1 MERAKQQIDEAAE
14 QLKLF
19 LDLGENSSQLLTDE
33 VTNESDLNKKLA
45 KFLHIVTDRLQ
56 YQSAASLS
64 SIPDS
69 KEKFETWSK
78 DLRATIARQ
87 DQIILEWQQRF
98 NACKREVDETLETVT
113 KERDDLKRQL
123 AQALAG
129 NKGSSKCADEVADL
143 KKEVA
148 ELRKMAKALPD
159 ITSVQRQK
167 SKIMLESAEMHDSS
181 SRMIS
186 ELTEE
191 NHRLR
196 EKVRQKREK
205 IRELRQAKSRQ
216 ASASNREKIKREVE
230 LEEERTKVVEGR
242 ALLRVAEG
250 RAQVLCDTQHELER
264 KNGKLETRLAA
275 LEKEVSEGEQFKKS
289 ATETMD
295 NLKEERTRLT
305 EVAHNLEL
313 SLSQRDSE
321 IERLSTK
328 LAKQQ
333 DEMAQLRAKSNEM
346 ELRISALQVEN
357 DFMKGNK
364 ESERK
369 GVECGGCHFDVD
381 LLQRKFD
388 QLESAI
394 DSLHSTITEN

>member
-1 MERAKQQIDEAAE
+1 MERAKQQLDEAAE

-19 LDLGENSSQLLTDE
+19 LGLGENSSQLLTDE

-56 YQSAASLS
+56 YQSAS
-64 SIPDS
+64 SVSEIPDS
-69 KEKFETWSK
+69 KEKFETWAK

-87 DQIILEWQQRF
+87 DQLILEWQQRF
-98 NACKREVDETLETVT
+98 DACKREVDETLETVT
-113 KERDDLKRQL
+113 KERDELKRQL
-123 AQALAG
+123 ALALAEKKPK
-129 NKGSSKCADEVADL
+129 NRDDEVAEL
-143 KKEVA
+143 KREVS

-167 SKIMLESAEMHDSS
+167 SRIMLESAEMHDSS
-181 SRMIS
+181 SRRIS

-191 NHRLR
+191 NHWLR

-275 LEKEVSEGEQFKKS
+275 LEREVSEGEQFKRS

-305 EVAHNLEL
+305 EVAHNLEI

-321 IERLSTK
+321 IEHLSAK

-346 ELRISALQVEN
+346 ELRISTLQVEN
-357 DFMKGNK
+357 DFMKGNN
-364 ESERK
+364 EGDRK